1 MGVLTVI
8 ILPVLL
14 IVVAAENELQVSEA
28 DQGAI
33 ITVPVDWTLTQYL
46 YEGCR
51 YHVEFERRDLSTEK
65 CQEQTI
71 EESSLSH
78 IHDTIKALL
87 EENKP
92 ENKEITSEMD
102 PEQLYEVLQQQQDR
116 IQEQENIITT
126 LQERINSD
134 MPQDPASLDLPPAR
148 RCPDNYTETF
158 NGKCY
163 RFSTVRETFNSAQ
176 EICGYDGGRLATIE
190 ESETNDFILQKIRD
204 ELALDSVWIGL
215 NDRQEEGNYVWS
227 DGMEASTG
235 YTDWFPHQ
243 PDNYRGPGE
252 DCVEISPSG
261 WNDRNCAEK
270 LRFVC
275 ERETIQTRSWGMTIH
290 NCPNNYMKFNKKCY
304 KLSTEHKN
312 FREAQNICEKEEGHL
327 ATIPGK
333 FTNGYIL
340 GKISFVGGGERHWIG
355 LNDMENE
362 GRFVWSDGSTQSY
375 NEWKPGEPNNV
386 LEPHGEDC
394 VHIARRMG
402 YKWNDM
408 RCDVKAHFVCEKEEM
423 VNLEDTVTQLEQALQ
438 EKDNTIQQLSQE
450 GQYKEQE
457 LRNLTEV
464 NQQLLQQLEL
474 KEEEIQ
480 EKSSIID
487 QCSSQVQ
494 EMEAL
499 QASLQTQL
507 HELAETRQH
516 LLEELREMAA
526 THEGLLEELHHKAEL
541 INQQNQQLLEL
552 QPVVQQLEQKERELE
567 DMLIELERA
576 QAYLHTNEQLSQ
588 QLQQQ
593 EEDLLNKTEIIREL
607 AWHLVELLHDTQA
620 IDLQAERQWEE
631 QTLDIGLQDQPRTTV
646 QSTPQLIQGTC
657 GGRYDTAPGTIQS
670 PGYPGNYPDN
680 ADCSYIITAPPG
692 HAINITFQHFDLE
705 QGYDFLVLSEE
716 GGHREEYTGFESEKQ
731 YVSITNE
738 VQLHFTSD
746 ENTNEKGFSLSY
758 IFSRTC
764 GGRYE
769 TAPGTIQSPGYPGNY
784 PDNADCSYIITAP
797 PGHAINITF
806 QHFDL
811 EQGYDLLVLSEEG
824 RGRREEY
831 TGLEPVTQY
840 VSITNE
846 VQLHFTSD
854 VSANEKGFSLSYIF
868 SRTCGGRYDTA
879 PGTIQSPGYPGNYPD
894 NADCSYIITA
904 PPGHAI
910 TITFQHFDLETG
922 YDTLVLREEG
932 RQQEYTGLEPVTQY
946 VSITNE
952 VQLHFTSDVDT
963 NEEGFSLSY
972 IFSTQAA
979 SATATTAAT
988 ATNTTVTA
996 VTATATCEGLN
1007 LDTSTITSPGYP
1019 NAYPN
1024 NANCIYTIKAPPGH
1038 TVRIIFE
1045 EFFLEDGY
1053 DHLEIT
1059 DLPDGIRRR
1068 HTGSDIQQIQTS
1080 RTNEVQ
1086 LHFTSDGSV
1095 GNRGFQLSYESYDS
1109 AVDTT
1114 ATTAT
1119 STCGGLNETNHI
1131 ITSPDYPA
1139 QYPDNA
1145 KCNYTIKAPPG
1156 HFIAITFEEF
1166 QLESDYDFLNISD
1179 FPSGTNQK
1187 SYTGDD
1193 NAGKV
1198 YTSKTN
1204 EVQLNFT
1211 SDHSQTNAGFKLS
1224 YRGYVPP
1231 ACPEGF
1237 ISHLQK
1243 CYWISDMEA
1252 SYSEA
1257 EELCD
1262 GIGAKLAVIKDADT
1276 QEFITNSIKS
1286 SWQNPSAIDV
1296 GYMSMYWIGL
1306 HQEGGMEGNFI
1317 WSDGSPLLATGYS
1330 AWDIGQ
1336 PDSNFGD
1343 EVCVHIWP
1351 DTFRFTWWSDINCTS
1366 EMNFI
1371 CERENTGLEEVVSAA
1386 APTPAVTSTCEDIVL
1401 SFIHD
1406 HVDYEYPTSVIMAML
1421 ERCEQLQSE
1430 TMASA
1435 HRPTTPGRDPV
1446 QEETSTIPPT
1456 TTNTNICDGLVVL
1469 ARQNVLSQAVISQM
1483 LEYCPQLQSED
1494 VATTHRPTI
1503 PACPEGFI
1511 SHQQKCYRIS
1521 DMPVDYSGAE
1531 QLCDSLGGKLAII
1544 KDAGTQEFLAD
1555 YIRDNMEPHQQR
1567 TYYEA
1572 DGYWIGLKDRD
1583 DNGNFVWS
1591 DGSPLLGYNNWNPG
1605 EPSNHFWSENCVHM
1619 YARFQLRWND
1629 LACGTR
1635 IGCICETV
1643 NTAQVTTPR
1652 PTTVTTPTVETKCE
1666 DLVAYAAQTL
1676 QSPTVISSMLEDCLQ
1691 LQSEEERTLICPEF
1705 YSLYNQACYKASTN
1719 SVTYQVA
1726 EEVCEDDMAS
1736 LAMIKDHGT
1745 QRFLENITNRRE
1757 YWIGL
1762 SDRNSEDFIWS
1773 DGSPLSGF
1781 SSWQPGDPNHYT
1793 QQGWLQLWNREE
1805 EDCVSMNPL
1814 WQDKSCNDEHPYICQ
1829 KAADIQVRK
1838 KVKKPD
1844 LDTLLSI
1851 IQQQEDKLVTQQETM
1866 QELTLTINQTEQEL
1880 DTAHHDLA
1888 VQNQLVQQLVANIST
1903 QREDFL
1909 DVIAGGQ
1916 MEKEE
1921 IAAQCSNT
1929 IANLTSILE
1938 LLSLPDTTTTQPK
1951 PTGSPTKETVQLAC
1965 SPGYLKFGAKC
1976 YKLGK
1981 GQRIYNRA
1989 YSQCQGDGG
1998 ELLTWKD
2005 GHGSLGELVDR
2016 LQTQNGAP
2024 LFNQIWVD
2032 STKLRIHTGKTRSC
2046 WIHRIRV
2053 SEVVEEDCRVRK
2065 YFICRKEL
2073 EAVQSQTT
2081 ERIPTASM
2089 TKTPTTP
2096 KMPTT
2101 VQTTETPPKPQP
2113 TEKLPTTKGT
2123 EQLSCTGGFLL
2134 FEGMCYKPVDHAL
2147 PNQEAKSFC
2156 QREEARLMEAS
2167 DDPEWGHAMH
2177 RAIQQFPDISLPQD
2191 MWVAHVDN
2199 DGSSPY
2205 NPAGSYMTDDKVCWL
2220 RFIYKPH
2227 SEPWSCDSLHHFIC
2241 EKDPVVSGS
2250 QTEPKQT
2257 TPGKPECPAHSSWTD
2272 CGSACPASCDMLG
2285 SDVICPEV
2293 CIPGCQC
2300 DDGYVRD
2307 GLMNCVPKEQ
2317 CYNSGCNHNGN
2328 HYDEGA
2334 TWADQ
2339 VSPGHN
2345 CECLQSEALCLVID
2359 CKPGYQHVIGPE
2371 GSWTCQQI
2379 NLQCTSGYQL
2389 FRDVCYKVFDT
2400 TLDYQESEAV
2410 CREDGGMLAM
2420 PRDQA
2425 IDNFLIQLR
2434 SSINP
2439 DVRYWIG
2446 LTDRRMEGVWT
2457 WADGQQLGAYSSWAP
2472 GEPNSA
2478 GDEDCALY
2486 AAHPDS
2492 KDKWND
2498 VACFYPYRFICQ
2510 KPAMVAPVVAEK
2522 TTMKTPVQQPVS
2534 TPNCPT
2540 SYSEFMGRCY
2550 SLSTVLATEG
2560 RAEHICAE
2568 QGAQLVVH
2576 DQDPY
2581 WPEFLMAE
2589 LNALNREAT
2598 TFQYWTNEP
2607 DHLSQLDL
2615 IRHTLKF
2622 GSPANACWVRDLFQR
2637 TPVAVN
2643 CSAPHNFICEQ
2654 DMNTAIEAG
2663 EQELTSIVGYPSPEV
2678 APYDTM
2684 KEPGLDT
2691 GDPSLADL
2699 MESNDNTEDPAL
2711 LEDPKQEADQ
2721 DTGDSMMSLMDKIK
2735 YSIA

>member
-1 MGVLTVI
+1 
-8 ILPVLL
+8 
-14 IVVAAENELQVSEA
+14 
-28 DQGAI
+28 
-33 ITVPVDWTLTQYL
+33 
-46 YEGCR
+46 
-51 YHVEFERRDLSTEK
+51 
-65 CQEQTI
+65 
-71 EESSLSH
+71 
-78 IHDTIKALL
+78 
-87 EENKP
+87 
-92 ENKEITSEMD
+92 
-102 PEQLYEVLQQQQDR
+102 
-116 IQEQENIITT
+116 
-126 LQERINSD
+126 
-134 MPQDPASLDLPPAR
+134 R

-235 YTDWFPHQ
+235 YTDWYPHQ

-252 DCVEISPSG
+252 DCVEIRPSG

-275 ERETIQTRSWGMTIH
+275 ERA
-290 NCPNNYMKFNKKCY
+290 Y
-304 KLSTEHKN
+304 
-312 FREAQNICEKEEGHL
+312 A
-327 ATIPGK
+327 
-333 FTNGYIL
+333 
-340 GKISFVGGGERHWIG
+340 
-355 LNDMENE
+355 
-362 GRFVWSDGSTQSY
+362 
-375 NEWKPGEPNNV
+375 EWKPGEPNNV

-394 VHIARRMG
+394 VHIARHMG

-408 RCDVKAHFVCEKEEM
+408 RCDVKAHFVCEKEEV
-423 VNLEDTVTQLEQALQ
+423 VNLEDTVAQLEQELQ
-438 EKDNTIQQLSQE
+438 EKDKTIQQLSQE

-631 QTLDIGLQDQPRTTV
+631 QTLDIGLQDQPTTTD

-705 QGYDFLVLSEE
+705 QGYDFLLLSEE

-894 NADCSYIITA
+894 DADCSYIITA

-910 TITFQHFDLETG
+910 NITLQHFDLETG

-972 IFSTQAA
+972 IFST
-979 SATATTAAT
+979 
-988 ATNTTVTA
+988 
-996 VTATATCEGLN
+996 TCEGLN

-1024 NANCIYTIKAPPGH
+1024 NANCIYTIKAPPAQ
-1038 TVRIIFE
+1038 
-1045 EFFLEDGY
+1045 DGS
-1053 DHLEIT
+1053 
-1059 DLPDGIRRR
+1059 PASRRR
-1068 HTGSDIQQIQTS
+1068 SQKKPAENNSSTPFNALTDSDELNKDIFNKDDIHAVTKWAGSDLCLGRRDATLSSSLSTCWPRIVGTS
-1080 RTNEVQ
+1080 GGKLCRSFHAGEEAAIIAGRPGLAATSGPPDDVSPCGSAWPSFFPRTIREWNKLEP
-1086 LHFTSDGSV
+1086 
-1095 GNRGFQLSYESYDS
+1095 

-1145 KCNYTIKAPPG
+1145 KCNYTIKAPP
-1156 HFIAITFEEF
+1156 
-1166 QLESDYDFLNISD
+1166 
-1179 FPSGTNQK
+1179 
-1187 SYTGDD
+1187 
-1193 NAGKV
+1193 
-1198 YTSKTN
+1198 
-1204 EVQLNFT
+1204 
-1211 SDHSQTNAGFKLS
+1211 
-1224 YRGYVPP
+1224 VPP

-1306 HQEGGMEGNFI
+1306 HQERDMEGNFI
-1317 WSDGSPLLATGYS
+1317 WSDGSPLL
-1330 AWDIGQ
+1330 
-1336 PDSNFGD
+1336 
-1343 EVCVHIWP
+1343 
-1351 DTFRFTWWSDINCTS
+1351 
-1366 EMNFI
+1366 
-1371 CERENTGLEEVVSAA
+1371 ENTGLEEVVSAA
-1386 APTPAVTSTCEDIVL
+1386 APTTAVTSTCEDIVL

-1406 HVDYEYPTSVIMAML
+1406 HLDYEYPTSVIMAML

-1435 HRPTTPGRDPV
+1435 HRPTTPGRADPI

-1469 ARQNVLSQAVISQM
+1469 ARQNVLSRTVISQM

-1494 VATTHRPTI
+1494 VATTHRSTI

-1511 SHQQKCYRIS
+1511 SHQQKCYWIS

-1531 QLCDSLGGKLAII
+1531 QLCDSLGGKLATI
-1544 KDAGTQEFLAD
+1544 KEAGTQEFLAD
-1555 YIRDNMEPHQQR
+1555 YIRDNMEPHQLR
-1567 TYYEA
+1567 TYEA

-1591 DGSPLLGYNNWNPG
+1591 DGSPLL
-1605 EPSNHFWSENCVHM
+1605 ENCVHM
-1619 YARFQLRWND
+1619 FARFQLRWND
-1629 LACGTR
+1629 QSCGTR
-1635 IGCICETV
+1635 MGCICETV

-1781 SSWQPGDPNHYT
+1781 SSWRPEEPNHYT
-1793 QQGWLQLWNREE
+1793 DHGWWVFSNREE
-1805 EDCVSMNPL
+1805 EDCVSMSPL

-1888 VQNQLVQQLVANIST
+1888 VQNQLVQQLVSNIST

-1951 PTGSPTKETVQLAC
+1951 PTGSPTKDTVQLAC

-1976 YKLGK
+1976 YKLG
-1981 GQRIYNRA
+1981 RRA

-2016 LQTQNGAP
+2016 LQTQN
-2024 LFNQIWVD
+2024 
-2032 STKLRIHTGKTRSC
+2032 
-2046 WIHRIRV
+2046 
-2053 SEVVEEDCRVRK
+2053 
-2065 YFICRKEL
+2065 EL

-2285 SDVICPEV
+2285 SDVICTAV

-2345 CECLQSEALCLVID
+2345 CECLQSEALCLVVD

-2434 SSINP
+2434 SSVNP

-2534 TPNCPT
+2534 SPNCPT

-2589 LNALNREAT
+2589 LNALNGAAT
-2598 TFQYWTNEP
+2598 NTFQYWTNEP
-2607 DHLSQLDL
+2607 DNLSQLDL